1 MTTFRLLRSIAFAAL
16 SLVAFAADPLLIN
29 VDEAHPPYMYN
40 ADGKAEGFYSALVQA
55 AFQQMGVPVELAPK
69 PWARAIH
76 EMDQGLS
83 GTAGIYKNSERL
95 KRYDYSEPLLTER
108 LVVYSMRSNY
118 LPFTKV
124 EDLKGKRVGVM
135 RGWSYGDEF
144 DNARSA
150 GLFKVEDVSTDE
162 QNFLKLSTH
171 RIDVMV
177 AIPESVS
184 PLLTRFPSVVAAPT
198 PLLEAPAYLAFS
210 KAAGQT
216 VLLQRFNQALKEM
229 RKSGEFLRI
238 LTTEFTR
245 P

>member
-1 MTTFRLLRSIAFAAL
+1 MTTLRLLRSIALAAI
-16 SLVAFAADPLLIN
+16 SLFAFASDTLLVN

-40 ADGKAEGFYSALVQA
+40 SDGKAAGFYSALVQA
-55 AFQQMGVPVELAPK
+55 AFQRMDVPVTLMPK

-95 KRYDYSEPLLTER
+95 KRYDYSEPLLVER
-108 LVVYSMRSNY
+108 LMVYSPRSRF
-118 LPFTKV
+118 LPYTRI

-144 DNARSA
+144 DKARKA

-162 QNFLKLSTH
+162 QNFLKLSTD

-184 PLLTRFPSVVAAPT
+184 SLLTRFPSVTAAST

-210 KAAGQT
+210 KSANQAA
-216 VLLQRFNQALKEM
+216 LLQRFNQALKEM
-229 RKSGEFLRI
+229 KASGEFLRI
-238 LTTEFTR
+238 LTEEFAH